1 MSETAPHYL
10 ELAHTLPSL
19 QIFYMKVPMPMAE
32 SDFGEMVRTIETWK
46 QGIRLLS
53 EKESDINHE

>member
-1 MSETAPHYL
+1 MSETCPHFL

-19 QIFYMKVPMPMAE
+19 QIFCMKVPMPMAE
-32 SDFGEMVRTIETWK
+32 SDFDEMVRTIETWK
-46 QGIRLLS
+46 QGIKLLS